1 MTPWYSSCP
10 LCIKVSILVVC
21 ENKETPNTQT
31 LKRYLFF
38 LSFSFPLPF
47 FVLLALLPGSWFP
60 AQFNFVHVL
69 YLGAVLFT
77 VAHLFAFFFSSSFFL
92 SKRPDS
98 SFNYVLFFF
107 LFFVELICGSAAEF
121 SVRRT
126 PNEENK
132 MWDTASVEK
141 KKKGK
146 RIGGESRI
154 AKCNIGLENLEIK
167 QALVSGRG
175 QNRR

>member
-1 MTPWYSSCP
+1 MTLWCSCP

-38 LSFSFPLPF
+38 FLSLSHYLSLFCLLCCLARGFPLNLILSMFYTWAPF
-47 FVLLALLPGSWFP
+47 SS
-60 AQFNFVHVL
+60 QSHT
-69 YLGAVLFT
+69 YL
-77 VAHLFAFFFSSSFFL
+77 HFFFSSSFFL

-132 MWDTASVEK
+132 MWETASVEK
-141 KKKGK
+141 KKKVN
-146 RIGGESRI
+146 E
-154 AKCNIGLENLEIK
+154 LE
-167 QALVSGRG
+167 A
-175 QNRR
+175 NRELRSVR